1 MTVELE
7 IINEGFQPNPSYAHT
22 GDAGLDL
29 RSDDS
34 AIVRSGEVQPVDT
47 GLRIAVPNGYVGL
60 IHPRSGLSSRGIGVA
75 NSPGTIDSGYRGPLK
90 VLVHNFSEE
99 DFRIQPGDRIAQL
112 VIVPIPTVKIVEV
125 RKFTEEE
132 TVRGTGGFGSSGAN

>member
-7 IINEGFQPNPSYAHT
+7 IINDGEQPTPSYAHP

-29 RSDDS
+29 RSNQSISVGDGL
-34 AIVRSGEVQPVDT
+34 IVAVDT
-47 GLRIAVPNGYVGL
+47 GLRITVPEGFVGL
-60 IHPRSGLSSRGIGVA
+60 IHPRSGLSSKGIGVA

-90 VLVHNFSEE
+90 VLMHNFSGGLY
-99 DFRIQPGDRIAQL
+99 DIQAGDRIAQL

-132 TVRGTGGFGSSGAN
+132 TVRGTGGFGSSGVN